1 MRPSRCDRTRRGI
14 SLPYGQRAAVVR
26 GTAVLPGSVDRASH
40 DVPFL
45 RELGLTRWLRL
56 DGTLTE
62 IDPL

>member
-1 MRPSRCDRTRRGI
+1 LSGALRSYRG
-14 SLPYGQRAAVVR
+14 
-26 GTAVLPGSVDRASH
+26 VLLVASH

-56 DGTLTE
+56 DGSLAE

>member
-1 MRPSRCDRTRRGI
+1 
-14 SLPYGQRAAVVR
+14 V
-26 GTAVLPGSVDRASH
+26 ASH

-56 DGTLTE
+56 AGDLVE

>member
-1 MRPSRCDRTRRGI
+1 
-14 SLPYGQRAAVVR
+14 V
-26 GTAVLPGSVDRASH
+26 ASH

-45 RELGLTRWLRL
+45 RELGLTRWLQL